1 MVKPGK
7 ISASVRRCVLSH
19 MIQGIES
26 KAVYEAVLA
35 NQGVC
40 GSIEHDGL
48 VTNREICWNHPYLE
62 LKKNIN
68 QLDMAAV

>member
-7 ISASVRRCVLSH
+7 ITASVRRCMLSH

-35 NQGVC
+35 NPGVC

-48 VTNREICWNHPYLE
+48 VTNREICWSHPYLK
-62 LKKNIN
+62 LKKKH
-68 QLDMAAV
+68 